1 MGKGGWCPFPNCHVM
16 PACRLPSSC

>member
-1 MGKGGWCPFPNCHVM
+1 MGEGGWCLFPNCHVM